1 MVVKELEVLTLDGH
15 HLPWCATGI
24 KVGLSSCGIVQ
35 CLAAPVAEARPITD
49 IVNHGGEIARACS
62 IWFRT
67 EILICENYVPTFD
80 QWQIFGIWWIRIHR
94 SMNFALVIK
103 IATYIMYNSSQ
114 CMTWYSQCLWYTDWV
129 SSFFRKFTSKNDGCI
144 DVSVLKSWK
153 NFVSFRSHS

>member
-1 MVVKELEVLTLDGH
+1 MLTLGQ
-15 HLPWCATGI
+15 I
-24 KVGLSSCGIVQ
+24 KGGDWGESLSLNNDWVISYSHNAFFTKQ
-35 CLAAPVAEARPITD
+35 
-49 IVNHGGEIARACS
+49 GGEIARACS

-94 SMNFALVIK
+94 SMNFVLVIK